1 MILSEY
7 QSCFLAF
14 PLWTVVIADA
24 VPRYCALFARDNPFS
39 RCPYQFSAVYF
50 STKVLAVSAMSAT
63 WLCHVEQFH
72 RLREKME
79 VWVAPA
85 LRRNDRQ
92 IMDERMLITI

>member
-24 VPRYCALFARDNPFS
+24 VPRYCALFARDNAFS
-39 RCPYQFSAVYF
+39 RCSYQLSAVYF
-50 STKVLAVSAMSAT
+50 PADVLAVSAMSAT

-72 RLREKME
+72 GLWKEPE
-79 VWVAPA
+79 VWIAPA

-92 IMDERMLITI
+92 IVDERMLITI